1 MFFTEKQGN
10 GWSKPKKFNKYMSTS
25 RYEPNGFVINNE
37 SLVYFSSGRESK
49 NGNLDLFV
57 SRRDTNNT
65 WSTPERLLGL
75 INTDAD
81 EDAPFLAD
89 DGRTLY
95 FCSRGHD
102 SMGGYDVFKTTFDLA
117 TKTWSKPLNM
127 GYPINTPADDIYFIA
142 DSLNKEYHVT
152 SNREGTVGQEDI
164 FAVKLYGTVLVKGSI
179 TDKRSG
185 IALPGITINFV
196 AQRKPDIKSGIK
208 TEGNGLFATGLRSNY
223 AYNVEIRNDEGDVL
237 LLDVLE
243 IEPAYEE
250 NTELIKNYQVSLP
263 SDALALQGQRIRVEN
278 LNLVKMQYQ
287 PSDSLILYGIVNSAQ
302 GVVPD
307 AEVRVRREDSRDILY
322 ETQTDDEG
330 AYAFRFVP
338 NDKTDYIVEIYK
350 EGYLLNSIAV
360 LYNEKVDA
368 RAKGNQL
375 ELESTMV
382 NSVDANTRLTEIKV
396 GAKQVLGGVYFEFN
410 SAKLLTESAIALD
423 KLVAFLKENPTITME
438 IGGHTDDLGSEQ
450 INKQMS
456 LRRAQ
461 SVVNYLIQRGIPRRR
476 VVAAGYGETEP
487 ITSNESALNGRDVN
501 RRVEVKILSK

>member
-1 MFFTEKQGN
+1 
-10 GWSKPKKFNKYMSTS
+10 
-25 RYEPNGFVINNE
+25 
-37 SLVYFSSGRESK
+37 
-49 NGNLDLFV
+49 
-57 SRRDTNNT
+57 
-65 WSTPERLLGL
+65 
-75 INTDAD
+75 
-81 EDAPFLAD
+81 
-89 DGRTLY
+89 
-95 FCSRGHD
+95 
-102 SMGGYDVFKTTFDLA
+102 
-117 TKTWSKPLNM
+117 
-127 GYPINTPADDIYFIA
+127 
-142 DSLNKEYHVT
+142 
-152 SNREGTVGQEDI
+152 
-164 FAVKLYGTVLVKGSI
+164 
-179 TDKRSG
+179 
-185 IALPGITINFV
+185 
-196 AQRKPDIKSGIK
+196 
-208 TEGNGLFATGLRSNY
+208 LRSNY
-223 AYNVEIRNDEGDVL
+223 VYNVEIRNDEGDVL